1 MDKIPKKTI
10 REWAYE
16 YYDPEK
22 AKNFLHYLEDRIWEI
37 GDNHQVYQVSL
48 NDMITR
54 SEAEMYCDDFDCWI
68 NYDN

>member
-37 GDNHQVYQVSL
+37 GDQQ
-48 NDMITR
+48 
-54 SEAEMYCDDFDCWI
+54 
-68 NYDN
+68 